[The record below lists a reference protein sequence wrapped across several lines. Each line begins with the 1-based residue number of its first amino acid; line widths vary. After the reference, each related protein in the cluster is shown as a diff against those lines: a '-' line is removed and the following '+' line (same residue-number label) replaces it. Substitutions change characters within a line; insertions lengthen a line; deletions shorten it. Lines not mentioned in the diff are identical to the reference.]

1 MRSEHRNTYTNLFSR
16 LGNKPKSISN
26 NDLNIKKR
34 FVVELYIPSAQNI
47 SSYPLAFV
55 RLENV
60 VRSLD
65 NDLRKLPP
73 SWKALC
79 KLAKRSCFH
88 SGYLWVD
95 AVEDILLPDAS
106 LWDWILNENKD
117 VNCKEELVQLQSTNS
132 RLLAVATRE
141 SARHVNVKRLAAFLY
156 VSVKRSVDLNRRQI
170 LLVFYRYHLYTIIK
184 VCFLTMAHKNQLA
197 LIRHHLTGVIIVW
210 QYTL

>member
-60 VRSLD
+60 VRLLD

-73 SWKALC
+73 S
-79 KLAKRSCFH
+79 
-88 SGYLWVD
+88 
-95 AVEDILLPDAS
+95 
-106 LWDWILNENKD
+106 
-117 VNCKEELVQLQSTNS
+117 
-132 RLLAVATRE
+132 
-141 SARHVNVKRLAAFLY
+141 
-156 VSVKRSVDLNRRQI
+156 
-170 LLVFYRYHLYTIIK
+170 
-184 VCFLTMAHKNQLA
+184 
-197 LIRHHLTGVIIVW
+197 
-210 QYTL
+210 